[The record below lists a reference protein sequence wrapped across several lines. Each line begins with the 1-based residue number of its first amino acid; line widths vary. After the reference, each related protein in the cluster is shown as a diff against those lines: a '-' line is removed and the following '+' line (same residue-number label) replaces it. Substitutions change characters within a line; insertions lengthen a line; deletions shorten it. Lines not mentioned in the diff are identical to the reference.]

1 MKGWIKGGI
10 ALALMLLV
18 TPALFAQTT
27 GRIDGRTLGTDGEP
41 IPGVTVTASSPSLQG
56 TQTQTT
62 DADGRFRFVNLPP
75 GFYTVRAELEG
86 FNNVEQPQ
94 VRVGIDRTVSLEFT
108 MTTAVTAEVTVLG
121 TAPVVDT
128 TKAETGVSI
137 SSETF
142 DQLPLTRDFYAVAQV
157 APGVAADAAGTMFY
171 GSTGAENQY
180 LIEGLNTTGAELGIE
195 GKVLNFD
202 FIKEVEVKTGGLEAE
217 YGRITGGII
226 SAITK
231 SGGNEFQGDVFGYY
245 EGGSLQSDDETA
257 SELPETATTVV
268 NVDQQTDYGF
278 DLGGYLVK
286 DSLWFFLAYDR
297 VEREDLSEVIRP
309 INAPGSPAVGTD
321 IPADVTSDL
330 YAGKLTWRLNANN
343 NLAVSAFGD
352 PREREGDLFVI
363 SGPPSTW
370 DGLRESGADDF
381 VLRYDGV
388 FGGSWILEGLAG
400 LHQEED
406 KFFGPGKTITQFRDQ
421 RVSPVNITGGFG
433 FHQDEEY
440 EREVFKADLT
450 KFLGN
455 FELKVGADQEDVQAT
470 IARFDGGAGQR
481 IYLFNNTATPAT
493 NGPIVYR
500 HRFFIN
506 DRAPGFDRANPATWG
521 IAVPLTSEPNSVNTA
536 AYAQM
541 SWKATDTF
549 TINVGGRWERQEIN
563 DRDGNTAI
571 DLDNDIAPRLG
582 FTWDVLNNGR
592 SKLYG
597 AYGVY
602 YENIPLDINIRAFGG
617 ESTCF
622 CYNFSADPNNRT
634 PLPRSETGFNSAL
647 LGGVTPVDPD
657 LEGQHIEEALLGFEY
672 EVAPNFALGI
682 QATVR
687 ELGQVIEDFLVID
700 EGNYFIANPGERVGS
715 RMTFYDYSTVP
726 APEAKRD
733 FLGVEL
739 SARKRFSD
747 GWQFFA
753 SYLWSELEGN
763 YDGVFQASTG
773 QLDPNI
779 NSAFDYADF
788 LVNADGKLSNQR
800 EHTFKAAGGYVVQG
814 GALDGL
820 NVGASG
826 YFQTGTPLTAYG
838 FSFLYQNWEYYL
850 TPRGSLGE
858 NPDEYEVDLHLG
870 YPIKLGDNTLDILF
884 DVFNLLDRQ
893 AISQLD
899 QRYNLSVHDTC
910 GGIPE
915 EHCNGDNGLL
925 HQDNSIDPVA
935 QLANPR
941 ATAPNPD
948 FLRAGTAFTAQRNI
962 RLGLRYSF

>member
-157 APGVAADAAGTMFY
+157 APGVASDAAGTMFY

-245 EGGSLQSDDETA
+245 EGGDLQSDDSTGPD
-257 SELPETATTVV
+257 LPHWATTVE

-278 DLGGYLVK
+278 DLGGYLIK

-297 VEREDLSEVIRP
+297 VDREELSTIIRP
-309 INAPGSPAVGTD
+309 INSPGTPGVGSKVPAE
-321 IPADVTSDL
+321 IKSDL
-330 YAGKLTWRLNANN
+330 YAGKLTWRLNANHN
-343 NLAVSAFGD
+343 MALSAFGD
-352 PREREGDLFVI
+352 PREQEGDLFVI

-370 DGLRESGADDF
+370 QGRRESGADDF

-400 LHQEED
+400 VHQEED
-406 KFFGPGKTITQFRDQ
+406 KFLGPGKSITQFRDQ
-421 RVSPVNITGGFG
+421 RVSPVAFSGGFG

-455 FELKVGADQEDVQAT
+455 FELKVGGDQEDVQAT

-481 IYLFNNTATPAT
+481 IYIFNNTATPAT
-493 NGPIVYR
+493 NGPVVYR
-500 HRFFIN
+500 HRFFVN
-506 DRAPGFDRANPATWG
+506 DRAPGFDRANPATWQA
-521 IAVPLTSEPNSVNTA
+521 AVPLTSEP
-536 AYAQM
+536 
-541 SWKATDTF
+541 
-549 TINVGGRWERQEIN
+549 
-563 DRDGNTAI
+563 
-571 DLDNDIAPRLG
+571 
-582 FTWDVLNNGR
+582 
-592 SKLYG
+592 
-597 AYGVY
+597 
-602 YENIPLDINIRAFGG
+602 
-617 ESTCF
+617 
-622 CYNFSADPNNRT
+622 
-634 PLPRSETGFNSAL
+634 
-647 LGGVTPVDPD
+647 
-657 LEGQHIEEALLGFEY
+657 
-672 EVAPNFALGI
+672 
-682 QATVR
+682 
-687 ELGQVIEDFLVID
+687 
-700 EGNYFIANPGERVGS
+700 
-715 RMTFYDYSTVP
+715 
-726 APEAKRD
+726 
-733 FLGVEL
+733 
-739 SARKRFSD
+739 
-747 GWQFFA
+747 
-753 SYLWSELEGN
+753 
-763 YDGVFQASTG
+763 
-773 QLDPNI
+773 
-779 NSAFDYADF
+779 
-788 LVNADGKLSNQR
+788 
-800 EHTFKAAGGYVVQG
+800 
-814 GALDGL
+814 
-820 NVGASG
+820 
-826 YFQTGTPLTAYG
+826 
-838 FSFLYQNWEYYL
+838 
-850 TPRGSLGE
+850 
-858 NPDEYEVDLHLG
+858 
-870 YPIKLGDNTLDILF
+870 
-884 DVFNLLDRQ
+884 
-893 AISQLD
+893 
-899 QRYNLSVHDTC
+899 
-910 GGIPE
+910 
-915 EHCNGDNGLL
+915 
-925 HQDNSIDPVA
+925 
-935 QLANPR
+935 
-941 ATAPNPD
+941 
-948 FLRAGTAFTAQRNI
+948 
-962 RLGLRYSF
+962 

>member
-18 TPALFAQTT
+18 APALFAQTT

-157 APGVAADAAGTMFY
+157 APGVATDAAGTMFY

-202 FIKEVEVKTGGLEAE
+202 FIQEVEVKTGGLAAE

-245 EGGSLQSDDETA
+245 EGGDLQSDDTTGGD
-257 SELPETATTVV
+257 LPQTATTVV
-268 NVDQQTDYGF
+268 NTDEQTDYGF

-297 VEREDLSEVIRP
+297 VERQDLSQVIRP
-309 INAPGSPAVGTD
+309 LSGPGSPTVGSE

-352 PREREGDLFVI
+352 PREREGNLFVI

-370 DGLRESGADDF
+370 QGRRESGADDF

-406 KFFGPGKTITQFRDQ
+406 KFLGPGKSITQTRDQ
-421 RVSPVNITGGFG
+421 RVSPTDIRGGFG

-455 FELKVGADQEDVQAT
+455 FEFKVGADQEDVQAN

-481 IYLFNNTATPAT
+481 IYIFNNRATPG
-493 NGPIVYR
+493 GPPVYR
-500 HRFFIN
+500 HRFFVN
-506 DRAPGFDRANPATWG
+506 DRAPGFDRANPATWQL
-521 IAVPLTSEPNSVNTA
+521 AAPLVSEPNSVNTS

-549 TINVGGRWERQEIN
+549 TLNVGGRWENQEIN

-571 DLDNDIAPRLG
+571 DLDNDIAPRVG

-597 AYGVY
+597 SYGTY

-622 CYNFSADPNNRT
+622 CYNFSPDPSNLI
-634 PLPRSETGFNSAL
+634 PLPRSQTGFSSGL

-657 LEGQHIEEALLGFEY
+657 LEGQHINEALLGFEY

-682 QATVR
+682 QGTIR
-687 ELGQVIEDFLVID
+687 ELGQVIEDFLIID
-700 EGNYFIANPGERVGS
+700 QGNYFIANPGERVG
-715 RMTFYDYSTVP
+715 RRATFYDYSTVD

-733 FLGVEL
+733 FVGVEV

-788 LVNADGKLSNQR
+788 LVNADGKLSNNR

-814 GALDGL
+814 GPLDGL
-820 NVGASG
+820 NIGASG

-858 NPDEYEVDLHLG
+858 NPDEYEVDVHLG
-870 YPIKLGDNTLDILF
+870 YPIKLGDNTLDILL

-893 AISQLD
+893 AITQLD
-899 QRYNLSVHDTC
+899 QRYNLPEHGPC

-915 EHCNGDNGLL
+915 EHCNHDNGLL
-925 HQDNSIDPVA
+925 HQDNSLTPVA

-948 FLRAGTAFTAQRNI
+948 FLRAGTGFTGQRNI
-962 RLGLRYSF
+962 RLGLRFSF